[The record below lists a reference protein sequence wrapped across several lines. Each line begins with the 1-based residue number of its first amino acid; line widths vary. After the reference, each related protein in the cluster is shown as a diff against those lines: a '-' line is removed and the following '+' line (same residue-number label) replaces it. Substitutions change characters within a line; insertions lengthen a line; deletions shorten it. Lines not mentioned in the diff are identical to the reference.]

1 MAADTAHHA
10 SEADSQV
17 HKSGGHS
24 RHAGPPHGGSHEE
37 AHEGA
42 PEWLISFADMVMLM
56 MGFFVILFALNVNPT
71 GRQPGGSAPEDSGAP
86 ESGADAYMLDLSLAI
101 REAFNNP
108 VSIHSKDPADAKLVR
123 RLLERAGKSEA
134 KTDGIKGRDEDV
146 QSIRPS
152 EYHAEAGSILFA
164 DNSVVLTAAAEQTVD
179 AMAQRVRGMNL
190 IVEVR
195 GHVSAAEAYA
205 DPERAMKLAMD
216 RAMKVAEALHRRDVS
231 WWQMR
236 IVACADNDRLI
247 ALPSSREDDRAN
259 ARVEVIVTD
268 QLVPPQVP
276 TQPEA

>member
-1 MAADTAHHA
+1 MAESSAHPA
-10 SEADSQV
+10 GESEA
-17 HKSGGHS
+17 HGKGGGHS

-56 MGFFVILFALNVNPT
+56 MGFFVILFALNTNPA

-86 ESGADAYMLDLSLAI
+86 ESGADSYMLDLSLAI

-123 RLLERAGKSEA
+123 RLLERAGRSEA
-134 KTDGIKGRDEDV
+134 RTEGIKGRDEDV
-146 QSIRPS
+146 QAIRPS
-152 EYHAEAGSILFA
+152 EYHARAGSIAFA
-164 DNSVVLTAAAEQTVD
+164 DNSTALSAAGQRTID
-179 AMAQRVRGMNL
+179 DMALKVRGINL

-205 DPERAMKLAMD
+205 NPDRAMKLALD
-216 RAMKVAEALHRRDVS
+216 RAMAVAEALHQRDIS

-247 ALPSSREDDRAN
+247 ELPGNRSDDSPN

-268 QLVPPQVP
+268 QLVPQQVP
-276 TQPEA
+276 TQPDA